1 MAFIIAGDGS
11 EVTLDDQLV
20 EHVVRYAERMAELAA
35 SELACLQVQAGTDLH
50 LPAGLALELAALAQ
64 LWMWEHDGLADY
76 FRHALPDYASAKA
89 ELIAR
94 MRDTPKSL
102 QQSEHAV
109 LSQRVLRFWMS
120 RFAWDSQEHLGAEMV
135 CSDLGE
141 AAFVKSLA
149 QVLWDNREHLAKLAR
164 NA

>member
-35 SELACLQVQAGTDLH
+35 SELACLQVQTGTDLQF
-50 LPAGLALELAALAQ
+50 PRGFTLELAALAQ
-64 LWMWEHDGLADY
+64 LRIWEHDGLAGY
-76 FRHALPDYASAKA
+76 FRNALPDYASAKA

-102 QQSEHAV
+102 WETEHAV

-135 CSDLGE
+135 CSDLDE
-141 AAFVKSLA
+141 AAFVKALA
-149 QVLWDNREHLAKLAR
+149 QVLWDNREHLTKLAT